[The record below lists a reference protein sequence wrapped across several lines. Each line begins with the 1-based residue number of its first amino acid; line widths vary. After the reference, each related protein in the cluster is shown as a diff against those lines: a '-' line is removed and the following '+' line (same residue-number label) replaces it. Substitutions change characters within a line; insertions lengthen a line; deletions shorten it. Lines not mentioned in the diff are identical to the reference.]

1 VSQGHRPL
9 PRVLS
14 IGVGLI
20 ALIEVVLSLADAGF
34 IGDPTLRMRLFEAG
48 AFWTGLLHGATARF
62 AAQPATMFVSHAL
75 LHGGLLHMV
84 MNLTI
89 LLALGRFVA
98 DRYGAGVILP
108 LFLAGAVAGGAAFGL
123 LSSGGYPMVGASGAV
138 FGFLGVWIAWDW
150 KRHRDHG
157 LPVAPVLRRVAVLAG
172 LNLLLY
178 IGLGGMVAWEAH
190 LGGFAIGVA
199 VGAWLEGR
207 IAARDRERRAE
218 VRRRRG
224 EAGGKP

>member
-34 IGDPTLRMRLFEAG
+34 IGDPTLRMRVFEAG

-98 DRYGAGVILP
+98 DRYGAGVIAASMVRVYRGFATQAPWLRSQEPTSP
-108 LFLAGAVAGGAAFGL
+108 LSFAL
-123 LSSGGYPMVGASGAV
+123 Y
-138 FGFLGVWIAWDW
+138 
-150 KRHRDHG
+150 
-157 LPVAPVLRRVAVLAG
+157 RRVTRPTRT
-172 LNLLLY
+172 
-178 IGLGGMVAWEAH
+178 IS
-190 LGGFAIGVA
+190 
-199 VGAWLEGR
+199 
-207 IAARDRERRAE
+207 AARPST
-218 VRRRRG
+218 V
-224 EAGGKP
+224 PS